1 MKSKVNKI
9 LIGVVVLLVGAMGY
23 LSYRYV
29 VVLNEKPKCDDI
41 VVDDKPSRDLI
52 EDEVEP
58 LYNILATFGDN
69 RRPNQFFKNSKVLF
83 KDLDDEF
90 KNALVWQQLNPDE
103 VNNATYSSLN
113 DANKKDVNMYSSID
127 KFLEAEYGDY
137 PTHYIYD
144 INYDT
149 LNIMYKR
156 VFGLDKTLDLKEE
169 SFDTNTCFVRNN
181 DLLCI
186 AMDGGY
192 IFGGGNM
199 RFASASKS
207 NDTIMIYTYDFILD
221 DSVTI
226 DTDDIETY
234 LNNLPLN
241 EYKKHARK
249 YKSVF
254 KEDYNGNYYWYS
266 TEPVEE

>member
-1 MKSKVNKI
+1 MKSKVNKV
-9 LIGVVVLLVGAMGY
+9 LIGVIVLLVGTMGY

-41 VVDDKPSRDLI
+41 AVDDNPSRDLT

-90 KNALVWQQLNPDE
+90 KNALVWQQLNPNE
-103 VNNATYSSLN
+103 VTNATYSSLN

-144 INYDT
+144 INYYT

-192 IFGGGNM
+192 IFGVGNL
-199 RFASASKS
+199 RFASA
-207 NDTIMIYTYDFILD
+207 
-221 DSVTI
+221 
-226 DTDDIETY
+226 
-234 LNNLPLN
+234 
-241 EYKKHARK
+241 
-249 YKSVF
+249 
-254 KEDYNGNYYWYS
+254 
-266 TEPVEE
+266 